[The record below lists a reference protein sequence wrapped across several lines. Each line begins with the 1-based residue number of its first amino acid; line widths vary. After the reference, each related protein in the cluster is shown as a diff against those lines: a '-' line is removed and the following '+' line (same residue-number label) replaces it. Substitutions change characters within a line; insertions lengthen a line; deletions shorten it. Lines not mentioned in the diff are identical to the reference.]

1 MYQTN
6 QHHDKGPAKQH
17 ICKLYQLQLPHIR
30 SHHFYSFCLFLLR
43 RAVPHQ
49 TRSLRHSLSGQ
60 VELKM
65 SDQLGNLRHRNEDL
79 QNSLAQDSANS
90 DVHGIR
96 MHKNYCATSRNKH
109 GMTTSKY
116 LVYLHHNKAG
126 TWSSTSLLNV
136 CDWPHVFQRL
146 QQMKSQQLKLGPN
159 QFAPVDHCLR

>member
-6 QHHDKGPAKQH
+6 QHHDKGPPKQH
-17 ICKLYQLQLPHIR
+17 ISKLYQLQLPHIR

-49 TRSLRHSLSGQ
+49 TRSLRRSLSGQ

-79 QNSLAQDSANS
+79 QNSLAQDSANN

-116 LVYLHHNKAG
+116 LAYLHHNKAG
-126 TWSSTSLLNV
+126 TWSPTSRRYCLTYV
-136 CDWPHVFQRL
+136 I
-146 QQMKSQQLKLGPN
+146 GPMCSN
-159 QFAPVDHCLR
+159 AFNK